1 MKRFN
6 QQLTSRA
13 HSKMNTEFGD
23 EFVELPK
30 SESKLQRQGNS
41 RVGGRVNEKLNEVS
55 EALLMSQLSNRQ

>member
-6 QQLTSRA
+6 HQSIKRE
-13 HSKMNTEFGD
+13 HSKMDTEFGN
-23 EFVELPK
+23 EFVEF
-30 SESKLQRQGNS
+30 SKQATKRPGNS